1 MTAFTDIKSVETR
14 KAMYSQELA
23 AYTRR
28 QWDTVRRTMED
39 GSGSQTVNPPLQQ
52 ESASAPPDSGTT
64 SRLRNGIVGRLPP
77 KIWADGLHQGSE
89 PATMLR
95 LATGTSTVN
104 ETWLLERRESF

>member
-1 MTAFTDIKSVETR
+1 MTAFTDTKSVETR

-39 GSGSQTVNPPLQQ
+39 GSGSPTVNPPLQQ